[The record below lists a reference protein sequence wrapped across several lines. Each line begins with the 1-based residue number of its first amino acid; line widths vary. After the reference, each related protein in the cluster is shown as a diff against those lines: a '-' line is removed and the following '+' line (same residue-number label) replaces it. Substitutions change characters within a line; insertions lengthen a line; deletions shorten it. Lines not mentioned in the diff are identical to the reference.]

1 MQVLNFTIKAPMQE
15 TIHHAFIHVMGCMPL
30 VHVPQLDLTVV
41 SNGDDQ
47 GQQELDRVHQA
58 SGTRAPH

>member
-1 MQVLNFTIKAPMQE
+1 MQE
-15 TIHHAFIHVMGCMPL
+15 SIHHAFIHVMGCMPL
-30 VHVPQLDLTVV
+30 VHAPQLDLTVV

-47 GQQELDRVHQA
+47 GQRELDRVHQA